1 MEEAE
6 KGSSD
11 MIRYKIQGETDE
23 KTFWATRNP
32 GKITFVK
39 PNAAVWEDRQKAEH
53 MLGNLKKELR
63 SAAKIVKCD
72 DNEKEVQEKENEME
86 ETENEELPAT
96 PGRKDEPK
104 EREPTLGELLVAGPN
119 TRTPTMINLIEAA
132 YVMQHL
138 DEMQKNA
145 EKRLKEAEMALI
157 DMAHLIEFH
166 EKEFTIIQ
174 TSDII
179 SEYARQRKIRRDA
192 KDELAIIEALN
203 EPNGDA
209 LQVIKNF
216 RTRTYTPRAHDGF
229 YEKMTEELENQESNP
244 LYLLCAAER

>member
-1 MEEAE
+1 
-6 KGSSD
+6 
-11 MIRYKIQGETDE
+11 MIRYRIQVKTNGR
-23 KTFWATRNP
+23 TFWMTKEP
-32 GKITFVK
+32 GKITVVK
-39 PNAAVWEDRQKAEH
+39 PAAAVWKNRQKAENV
-53 MLGNLKKELR
+53 LKSLKKKLQ
-63 SAAKIVKCD
+63 AAATIVECD
-72 DNEKEVQEKENEME
+72 DDGGTVVREKEQNKLE
-86 ETENEELPAT
+86 EAENEELTEA

-119 TRTPTMINLIEAA
+119 TRTPAMVNLIEAA

-157 DMAHLIEFH
+157 DLAHLIEFH

-174 TSDII
+174 TLEII

-192 KDELAIIEALN
+192 KDELAIIEALKT
-203 EPNGDA
+203 PDGDA

-216 RTRTYTPRAHDGF
+216 RTRTYTVRAHDGF
-229 YEKMTEELENQESNP
+229 YEKMTEELKGQESNP
-244 LYLLCAAER
+244 LHLLRATGR